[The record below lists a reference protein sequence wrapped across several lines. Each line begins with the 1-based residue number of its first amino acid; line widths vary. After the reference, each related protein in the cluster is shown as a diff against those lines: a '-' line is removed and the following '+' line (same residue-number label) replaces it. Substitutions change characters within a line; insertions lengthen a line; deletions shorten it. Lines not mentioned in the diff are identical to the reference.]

1 MPFLPGD
8 PAKLA
13 ADQIQRA
20 VPGQHREK
28 GAQRPGFRV
37 IPARMAPQV
46 HEHILHNVL
55 RGGALSQNAQRRTVH
70 RRRQAVEDLHE
81 GVIVPGRQARRQKRV
96 RPPHTPDRSPAAC
109 LRQHPR
115 RRQGMI
121 TGSEQRGDGKTR

>member
-8 PAKLA
+8 PAELA
-13 ADQIQRA
+13 AHQVHRT

-37 IPARMAPQV
+37 VPAWMAPQV
-46 HEHILHNVL
+46 HEYILHNVL

-70 RRRQAVEDLHE
+70 RGRQAVEDLHQ

-96 RPPHTPDRSPAAC
+96 RPPHIPDGSPAARR
-109 LRQHPR
+109 RQHPAR
-115 RRQGMI
+115 DRA
-121 TGSEQRGDGKTR
+121 

>member
-8 PAKLA
+8 PAELA
-13 ADQIQRA
+13 AHQVHRA
-20 VPGQHREK
+20 MPGQHREK

-70 RRRQAVEDLHE
+70 RGRKAVEDLHQ
-81 GVIVPGRQARRQKRV
+81 GVIVSGRQARRQKRV
-96 RPPHTPDRSPAAC
+96 GPPHTPDGSPAPA
-109 LRQHPR
+109 LRQRPA
-115 RRQGMI
+115 
-121 TGSEQRGDGKTR
+121 GDRA